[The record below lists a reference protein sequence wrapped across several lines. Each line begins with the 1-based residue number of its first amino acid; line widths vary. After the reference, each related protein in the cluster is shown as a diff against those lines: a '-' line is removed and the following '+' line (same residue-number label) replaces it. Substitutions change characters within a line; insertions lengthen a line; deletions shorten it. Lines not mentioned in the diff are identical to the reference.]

1 MPDITTLYHEL
12 IRHKQES
19 LDPIDR
25 QLLHQQQATHKINR
39 TQSHQGDIFTREC
52 LKIVRVYWVFVT
64 KKLTSELTD
73 KFRMIRLSNYNTQ
86 LKLFVLHTSLLQPA
100 A

>member
-1 MPDITTLYHEL
+1 MILFTCFTSTEKIAKKTKTKTKPFVYTNTIKSKMPDITTLYHEL

-64 KKLTSELTD
+64 KK
-73 KFRMIRLSNYNTQ
+73 N
-86 LKLFVLHTSLLQPA
+86 
-100 A
+100 